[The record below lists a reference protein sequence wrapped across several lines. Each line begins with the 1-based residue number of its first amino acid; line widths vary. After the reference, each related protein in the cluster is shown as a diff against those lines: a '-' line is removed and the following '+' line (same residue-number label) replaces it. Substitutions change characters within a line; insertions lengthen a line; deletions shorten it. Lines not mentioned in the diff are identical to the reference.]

1 MNLIHINL
9 IQHAYQTD
17 GNKSYIYQP
26 KLLLRGSYPINSLNK
41 KIKNKSSFKIN
52 SIFRL
57 IKLPSKIGYF
67 QHAPCKTY
75 YRERSYHPKPT
86 IKPEP
91 PLGT

>member
-1 MNLIHINL
+1 MLIKQMEISRIYINPSYCCVDRILSTHL
-9 IQHAYQTD
+9 I
-17 GNKSYIYQP
+17 
-26 KLLLRGSYPINSLNK
+26 K